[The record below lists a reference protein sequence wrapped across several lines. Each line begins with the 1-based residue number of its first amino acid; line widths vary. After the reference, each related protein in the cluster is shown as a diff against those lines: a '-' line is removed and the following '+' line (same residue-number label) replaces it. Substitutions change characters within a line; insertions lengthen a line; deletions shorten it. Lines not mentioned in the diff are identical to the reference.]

1 MALGPREPSVEPP
14 LAALLTPVGRGALAV
29 VGVCGTGAGTLV
41 DRLFAP
47 RGRPAPPAAAPAIR
61 VGRWHGH
68 AGGAGED
75 VVVVWHDPDRLE
87 VHCHGGVAASRAVLA
102 SLEAAGATAVP
113 WPRWQ
118 AAAGEPGWAIAA
130 REALAVV
137 GGPRAARIL
146 TRQFAGAWDT
156 EWRRLTADAAAGA
169 GAAVVARAERLLAAA
184 RVGLRLTSPWRVV
197 VAGPVNA
204 GKSSLVNALAGH
216 ARSIVTP
223 APGTTRDLVET
234 RLVLAGWEIDL
245 IDTAGTRGPG
255 VGITAVERAGI
266 ERAAV
271 AALAADLVVHVAPA
285 DGPAA
290 AWATGPRDLPVVSK
304 GDLARPVPA
313 LPEPCPPH
321 VVTSATTGQGIDR
334 LAAEIVRRL
343 VPEEHDAPG
352 LLDGAV
358 PFTADQVAAVR
369 RVRDT
374 LVP

>member
-1 MALGPREPSVEPP
+1 MGFGPLVEAP

-29 VGVCGTGAGTLV
+29 VGVSGPGAGALV
-41 DRLFAP
+41 ERFFTP
-47 RGRPAPPAAAPAIR
+47 RGRPGAPADVTMIR
-61 VGRWHGH
+61 FGRWHGH
-68 AGGAGED
+68 AGNAGED
-75 VVVVWHDPDRLE
+75 VVVVWHAGDHVE
-87 VHCHGGVAASRAVLA
+87 VHCHGGVAASQSVLA
-102 SLEAAGATAVP
+102 SLAAAGATTVP
-113 WPRWQ
+113 WPRWH
-118 AAAGEPGWAIAA
+118 AAAGEPGWSIAA

-137 GGPRAARIL
+137 GGPKAARIL
-146 TRQFAGAWDT
+146 TRQLAGAW
-156 EWRRLTADAAAGA
+156 EAESRRLTADAAAGA
-169 GAAVVARAERLLAAA
+169 AAAAVARADRLLAAA
-184 RVGLRLTSPWRVV
+184 RVGLRLTRPWRVV
-197 VAGPVNA
+197 IAGPVNA

-245 IDTAGTRGPG
+245 IDTAGTREPG
-255 VGITAVERAGI
+255 VGIAAVERAGI

-271 AALAADLVVHVAPA
+271 AALAADLVVHVASA

-290 AWATGPRDLPVVSK
+290 PRATGPRDLPVVSK
-304 GDLARPVPA
+304 GDLARSAPA

-369 RVRDT
+369 HVRDA
-374 LVP
+374 LAP